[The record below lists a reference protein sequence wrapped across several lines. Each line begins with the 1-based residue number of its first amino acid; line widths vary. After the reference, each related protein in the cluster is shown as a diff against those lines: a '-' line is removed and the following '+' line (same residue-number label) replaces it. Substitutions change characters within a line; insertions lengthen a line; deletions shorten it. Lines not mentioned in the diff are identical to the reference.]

1 MIKPNRIIVIIGI
14 VIILMF
20 LFCIKALVEK
30 NYDINSAEDLFSNEF
45 EQLPDAIVIYGF
57 DEKEYEIDSEED
69 IEKIV
74 TTLKRYTYTE
84 LSDDETIEGFYMLEF
99 KYNNESKSIGVND
112 AYVSYE
118 GKQYKV
124 VDGDL
129 KQVVDLIVTYM
140 D

>member
-1 MIKPNRIIVIIGI
+1 MIKPNRVIVIIGI

-20 LFCIKALVEK
+20 LFCIKTLLNKSSIV
-30 NYDINSAEDLFSNEF
+30 NTTEDLFSNEF
-45 EQLPDAIVIYGF
+45 DQLPYAIVIYGF

-84 LSDDETIEGFYMLEF
+84 ISDDETVEGFYMLEF

-112 AYVSYE
+112 SYVSYE
-118 GKQYKV
+118 GKQYEV
-124 VDGDL
+124 VDGNL

>member
-1 MIKPNRIIVIIGI
+1 MIKPNRVIVIVGI

-30 NYDINSAEDLFSNEF
+30 NSDINSAEELFSNEF
-45 EQLPDAIVIYGF
+45 EQQPDAIVIYGF

-69 IEKIV
+69 IESIV
-74 TTLKRYTYTE
+74 SILKNYTYIE
-84 LSDDETIEGFYMLEF
+84 MADDETVEGFYMLEF
-99 KYNNESKSIGVND
+99 KYSDETKSIGVND
-112 AYVSYE
+112 SYVSYE
-118 GKQYKV
+118 GKQYEV

-129 KQVVDLIVTYM
+129 TQVVDLIVTYM

>member
-1 MIKPNRIIVIIGI
+1 MIKPNRVIVIIGI

-20 LFCIKALVEK
+20 LFCIKTLLNKSSIV
-30 NYDINSAEDLFSNEF
+30 NTTEDLFSNEF
-45 EQLPDAIVIYGF
+45 DQLPYAIVIYGF

-69 IEKIV
+69 IESIV
-74 TTLKRYTYTE
+74 SILKNYTYIE
-84 LSDDETIEGFYMLEF
+84 MADDETVEGFYMLEF

-112 AYVSYE
+112 SYVSYE
-118 GKQYKV
+118 GKQYEV
-124 VDGDL
+124 VDGNL

>member
-1 MIKPNRIIVIIGI
+1 MIKPKRLIVIIGI

-20 LFCIKALVEK
+20 LFCIKTLLDK
-30 NYDINSAEDLFSNEF
+30 NSIINTTEDLFSNEF
-45 EQLPDAIVIYGF
+45 DQLPYAIVIYGF

-74 TTLKRYTYTE
+74 TTLKRYTYAE
-84 LSDDETIEGFYMLEF
+84 ISDDETVEGFYMLEF
-99 KYNNESKSIGVND
+99 KYSDEIKSIGVND
-112 AYVSYE
+112 SYVSYE
-118 GKQYKV
+118 GKQYEV
-124 VDGDL
+124 VDGNL

>member
-1 MIKPNRIIVIIGI
+1 MIKPNRVIVIVGI

-30 NYDINSAEDLFSNEF
+30 NSDINSAEELFSNEF
-45 EQLPDAIVIYGF
+45 EQQPDAIVIYGF

-69 IEKIV
+69 IESIV
-74 TTLKRYTYTE
+74 SILKNYTYIE
-84 LSDDETIEGFYMLEF
+84 MADDETVEGFYMLEF

-112 AYVSYE
+112 SYVSYE
-118 GKQYKV
+118 GKQYEV
-124 VDGDL
+124 VDGNL

>member
-1 MIKPNRIIVIIGI
+1 MIKPNRVIVIIGI

-20 LFCIKALVEK
+20 LFCIKTLLDK
-30 NYDINSAEDLFSNEF
+30 NSIVNTTEDLFSNEF
-45 EQLPDAIVIYGF
+45 EQQPDAIVVYGF

-69 IEKIV
+69 IESIV
-74 TTLKRYTYTE
+74 SILKNYTYIE
-84 LSDDETIEGFYMLEF
+84 MADDETVEGFYMLEF
-99 KYNNESKSIGVND
+99 KYSDETKSIGVND
-112 AYVSYE
+112 SYVSYE

-124 VDGDL
+124 ADGDL

>member
-1 MIKPNRIIVIIGI
+1 MIKPNRVIVIVGI

-30 NYDINSAEDLFSNEF
+30 NSDINSAEDLFSNEF
-45 EQLPDAIVIYGF
+45 DQLPDAIVIYGF

-69 IEKIV
+69 IESIV
-74 TTLKRYTYTE
+74 SILKNYTYIE
-84 LSDDETIEGFYMLEF
+84 MADDETVEGFYMLEF
-99 KYNNESKSIGVND
+99 KYSDETKSIGVND
-112 AYVSYE
+112 SYVSYE

-124 VDGDL
+124 ADGDL

>member
-1 MIKPNRIIVIIGI
+1 MIKPKRVIVIIGI
-14 VIILMF
+14 VIIIMF
-20 LFCIKALVEK
+20 LFCIKTLLDK
-30 NYDINSAEDLFSNEF
+30 NSIVNTTEDLFSNEF
-45 EQLPDAIVIYGF
+45 DQLPYAIVVYGF

-84 LSDDETIEGFYMLEF
+84 ISDDETIEGFYMLEF
-99 KYNNESKSIGVND
+99 KYSDETKSIGVND
-112 AYVSYE
+112 SYVSYE

>member
-1 MIKPNRIIVIIGI
+1 MIKPNRVIVIIGI
-14 VIILMF
+14 VIIIMF
-20 LFCIKALVEK
+20 LFCIKTLLDK
-30 NYDINSAEDLFSNEF
+30 NSIVNTTEDLFSNEF
-45 EQLPDAIVIYGF
+45 DQLPYAIVVYGF

-84 LSDDETIEGFYMLEF
+84 ISDDETVEGFYMLEF
-99 KYNNESKSIGVND
+99 KYSDETKSIGVND
-112 AYVSYE
+112 SYVSYE
-118 GKQYKV
+118 GKQYEV

-129 KQVVDLIVTYM
+129 TQVVDLIVTYM

>member
-1 MIKPNRIIVIIGI
+1 MIKPNRVTIIVGI
-14 VIILMF
+14 VIILML

-30 NYDINSAEDLFSNEF
+30 NSDINSAEDLFSNEF
-45 EQLPDAIVIYGF
+45 DQLPYAIVIYGF

-84 LSDDETIEGFYMLEF
+84 ISDDETIEGFYMLEF
-99 KYNNESKSIGVND
+99 KYSDESKSIGVND

-118 GKQYKV
+118 GKQYRV

>member
-1 MIKPNRIIVIIGI
+1 MIKPNRVIIIVGI

-30 NYDINSAEDLFSNEF
+30 NSDINSAEELFSNEF
-45 EQLPDAIVIYGF
+45 EQQPDAIVVYGF

-69 IEKIV
+69 IDSIV
-74 TTLKRYTYTE
+74 STLKNYTYIEKT
-84 LSDDETIEGFYMLEF
+84 DDETVEGFYMLEF
-99 KYNNESKSIGVND
+99 KYSDETKSIGVND
-112 AYVSYE
+112 SYVSYE
-118 GKQYKV
+118 GKQYEV

-129 KQVVDLIVTYM
+129 TQVVDLIVTYM

>member
-1 MIKPNRIIVIIGI
+1 MIKPNRVIIIVGI

-20 LFCIKALVEK
+20 LFCIKTLLDK
-30 NYDINSAEDLFSNEF
+30 NSIINTTEDLFSNEF
-45 EQLPDAIVIYGF
+45 DQLPYAIVIYGF

-84 LSDDETIEGFYMLEF
+84 ISDDETVEGFYMLEF
-99 KYNNESKSIGVND
+99 KYSDETKSISVND

-118 GKQYKV
+118 GKQYEV

>member
-1 MIKPNRIIVIIGI
+1 MIKPNRVIIIVGI

-30 NYDINSAEDLFSNEF
+30 NSDINSAEDLFSNEF
-45 EQLPDAIVIYGF
+45 EQQPDAIVIYGF

-69 IEKIV
+69 IESIV
-74 TTLKRYTYTE
+74 SILKNYTYIE
-84 LSDDETIEGFYMLEF
+84 MADDETVEGFYMLEF
-99 KYNNESKSIGVND
+99 KYNSESKSIGVND

>member
-1 MIKPNRIIVIIGI
+1 MIKPNRVIIIVGI

-20 LFCIKALVEK
+20 LFCIKTLLDK
-30 NYDINSAEDLFSNEF
+30 NSIINTTEDLFSNEF
-45 EQLPDAIVIYGF
+45 DQLPYAIVIYGF

-84 LSDDETIEGFYMLEF
+84 ISDDETVEGFYMLEF
-99 KYNNESKSIGVND
+99 KYSDETKSIGVND
-112 AYVSYE
+112 SYVSYE
-118 GKQYKV
+118 GKQYEV

>member
-1 MIKPNRIIVIIGI
+1 MIKMNRIIVIIGI

-20 LFCIKALVEK
+20 LFCIKTLFDK
-30 NYDINSAEDLFSNEF
+30 NSIINTTEDLFSNEF
-45 EQLPDAIVIYGF
+45 EQQPDAIVIYGF

-69 IEKIV
+69 IESIV
-74 TTLKRYTYTE
+74 STLKNYTYIEMTG
-84 LSDDETIEGFYMLEF
+84 DETIEGFYMLEF
-99 KYNNESKSIGVND
+99 KYSDETKSIGVND
-112 AYVSYE
+112 SYVSYE

>member
-1 MIKPNRIIVIIGI
+1 MIKINRIIVIIGI

-20 LFCIKALVEK
+20 LFCIKTLLDK
-30 NYDINSAEDLFSNEF
+30 NSNVNTTKDLFSNEF
-45 EQLPDAIVIYGF
+45 EQQPDAIVIYGF

-84 LSDDETIEGFYMLEF
+84 ISDDETVEGFYMLEF
-99 KYNNESKSIGVND
+99 KYSDETKSIGVND
-112 AYVSYE
+112 SYVSYE

>member
-1 MIKPNRIIVIIGI
+1 MIKPKRAIVIIGI

-30 NYDINSAEDLFSNEF
+30 NFDINSAEDLFSNEF
-45 EQLPDAIVIYGF
+45 DQLPYAIVIYGF

-69 IEKIV
+69 IESIV
-74 TTLKRYTYTE
+74 STLKNYTYIEMTG
-84 LSDDETIEGFYMLEF
+84 DETVEGFYMMEF
-99 KYNNESKSIGVND
+99 KYSDETKSIGVND
-112 AYVSYE
+112 SYVSYE
-118 GKQYKV
+118 GKQYEV

>member
-1 MIKPNRIIVIIGI
+1 MIKPNRVIIIVGI

-20 LFCIKALVEK
+20 LFCIKTLLDK
-30 NYDINSAEDLFSNEF
+30 NSIINTTEDLFSNEF
-45 EQLPDAIVIYGF
+45 DQLPYAIVIYGF

-84 LSDDETIEGFYMLEF
+84 ISDDETVEGFYMLEF
-99 KYNNESKSIGVND
+99 KYSDESKSIGVND
-112 AYVSYE
+112 SYVSYE
-118 GKQYKV
+118 GKQYEV